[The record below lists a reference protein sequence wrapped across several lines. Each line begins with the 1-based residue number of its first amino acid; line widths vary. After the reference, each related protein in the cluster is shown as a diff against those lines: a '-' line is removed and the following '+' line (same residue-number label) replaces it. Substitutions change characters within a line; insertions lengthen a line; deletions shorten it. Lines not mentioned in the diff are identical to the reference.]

1 MTPFF
6 GDRTEG
12 TVQRGYNNPSIVC
25 NAETYYNDEY
35 QGTGT
40 ASETVGLDFKFVN
53 ENGGLRCFVR
63 QNNGPSYNT
72 LVNRTNTSGATH
84 DYKFTKERST
94 YVSNYAS
101 GALKSGTNKIQATST
116 TYQPFYFLPDL
127 PNGVDTL
134 RLKSLTEVKTANFYA
149 KSHNPNMSQEV

>member
-1 MTPFF
+1 MFFSEGQDIPFPLREGGSLLGFNMTPFF

-63 QNNGPSYNT
+63 QNNEASYNT
-72 LVNRTNTSGATH
+72 LVNRTNTSGARHYTIINLQ
-84 DYKFTKERST
+84 KK
-94 YVSNYAS
+94 
-101 GALKSGTNKIQATST
+101 GL
-116 TYQPFYFLPDL
+116 L
-127 PNGVDTL
+127 
-134 RLKSLTEVKTANFYA
+134 
-149 KSHNPNMSQEV
+149 M

>member
-1 MTPFF
+1 MFCKTK
-6 GDRTEG
+6 
-12 TVQRGYNNPSIVC
+12 IM
-25 NAETYYNDEY
+25 
-35 QGTGT
+35 
-40 ASETVGLDFKFVN
+40 
-53 ENGGLRCFVR
+53 
-63 QNNGPSYNT
+63 PSYNT

-101 GALKSGTNKIQATST
+101 GALKSGTNKIQQST

-134 RLKSLTEVKTANFYA
+134 RLKSLTEVKLQIFMQRVIIRCHKRYR
-149 KSHNPNMSQEV
+149 S